1 MADNK
6 KRDRNNKLIGMA
18 IGILSITFF
27 VTSFYLGAGT
37 H

>member
-6 KRDRNNKLIGMA
+6 KRDRNNKLIGMV
-18 IGILSITFF
+18 IGILAIIFF